1 MKKIGLTGGI
11 GVGKTYVAEIFKNLG
26 VPVFNADLEAKKCI
40 RDNQDLQ
47 KKIAKAFGSKIFENG
62 LFHKNELAKIVFSN
76 TDKMKELSSLV
87 HPQVYLKF
95 NDWCKSNQAQFII
108 KEAAI
113 LFESNSH
120 LSLDKVICVSASKEL
135 RIQRVMLRDDC
146 SEDEVLKRIS
156 MQMRQPE
163 KEKLSD
169 FIIHNN
175 NDSKLLSQVLLIK
188 QAIDQS

>member
-1 MKKIGLTGGI
+1 
-11 GVGKTYVAEIFKNLG
+11 
-26 VPVFNADLEAKKCI
+26 
-40 RDNQDLQ
+40 
-47 KKIAKAFGSKIFENG
+47 
-62 LFHKNELAKIVFSN
+62 
-76 TDKMKELSSLV
+76 MKELSSLV

-169 FIIHNN
+169 FVIHNN